1 MKVIHYIPSLDRS
14 SGGTTAYMQLLTKEL
29 TRLVELY
36 VVSHASENPVVIDN
50 CTVYFIPEFRN
61 FMGMKRQ
68 WRILLTQLQP
78 DVVHVNCCWMPA
90 CAFIQKWAQALGYK
104 VVLTPHGMLEPWI
117 MARHYWTR
125 KLPALWF
132 YQKAAV
138 MKADVLHATAESE
151 KENLL
156 KLGYNNRIKIIANG
170 IDVENIEMKSSWKR
184 NKEILF
190 LSRVHVK
197 KGVNFLLEAVAIKET
212 EYVSAIDFSALDFQN
227 PDVVAWI
234 QIPGTQINYPV
245 VQGKD
250 NDYYLHRDLNGQ
262 KSTAGTI
269 FLDYAD
275 QADFSSLH
283 NVLYGHHMKN
293 GSMFKD
299 ISRYKDQGYF
309 DQHSEIIL
317 YTPEREIHLK
327 ALAAVCTS
335 PDAIRRK
342 TEFASGEEFAS
353 YIQQMTA
360 GASASAPVE
369 GTIVRLYSFVTCS
382 YEFNNARTIL
392 YAYESAE

>member
-1 MKVIHYIPSLDRS
+1 
-14 SGGTTAYMQLLTKEL
+14 MQK
-29 TRLVELY
+29 
-36 VVSHASENPVVIDN
+36 
-50 CTVYFIPEFRN
+50 
-61 FMGMKRQ
+61 
-68 WRILLTQLQP
+68 
-78 DVVHVNCCWMPA
+78 
-90 CAFIQKWAQALGYK
+90 
-104 VVLTPHGMLEPWI
+104 
-117 MARHYWTR
+117 WTR
-125 KLPALWF
+125 KA
-132 YQKAAV
+132 AAV
-138 MKADVLHATAESE
+138 IAVICLAFGTAGVAMHKWDEMRQEKAQEELTAQVVGMSE
-151 KENLL
+151 AGTTGETMPEKKVPE
-156 KLGYNNRIKIIANG
+156 
-170 IDVENIEMKSSWKR
+170 VEN
-184 NKEILF
+184 EI
-190 LSRVHVK
+190 
-197 KGVNFLLEAVAIKET
+197 GETNAIKET

-293 GSMFKD
+293 
-299 ISRYKDQGYF
+299 
-309 DQHSEIIL
+309 QHSEIIL

-360 GASASAPVE
+360 GASASAPIE

-392 YAYESAE
+392 YAYEAAE

>member
-1 MKVIHYIPSLDRS
+1 MRRREAKRKKRKGYSQGWFGCQSKRFMGKDGGIDAKVDTES
-14 SGGTTAYMQLLTKEL
+14 SGCDGCHLSGVRYSGGAMHKWDEMRQEKAHEELTAQVVGMSEAGTTGETMPEKKVPE
-29 TRLVELY
+29 VDNE
-36 VVSHASENPVVIDN
+36 IDETN
-50 CTVYFIPEFRN
+50 T
-61 FMGMKRQ
+61 
-68 WRILLTQLQP
+68 
-78 DVVHVNCCWMPA
+78 
-90 CAFIQKWAQALGYK
+90 
-104 VVLTPHGMLEPWI
+104 
-117 MARHYWTR
+117 
-125 KLPALWF
+125 
-132 YQKAAV
+132 
-138 MKADVLHATAESE
+138 
-151 KENLL
+151 
-156 KLGYNNRIKIIANG
+156 
-170 IDVENIEMKSSWKR
+170 
-184 NKEILF
+184 
-190 LSRVHVK
+190 
-197 KGVNFLLEAVAIKET
+197 IKET
-212 EYVSAIDFSALDFQN
+212 EYVSAIDFAVLDSQN

-275 QADFSSLH
+275 RADFSSLH

-360 GASASAPVE
+360 GASASAPIE

-392 YAYESAE
+392 YAYEAAE

>member
-1 MKVIHYIPSLDRS
+1 
-14 SGGTTAYMQLLTKEL
+14 MQK
-29 TRLVELY
+29 
-36 VVSHASENPVVIDN
+36 
-50 CTVYFIPEFRN
+50 
-61 FMGMKRQ
+61 
-68 WRILLTQLQP
+68 
-78 DVVHVNCCWMPA
+78 
-90 CAFIQKWAQALGYK
+90 
-104 VVLTPHGMLEPWI
+104 
-117 MARHYWTR
+117 WTR
-125 KLPALWF
+125 KA
-132 YQKAAV
+132 AAV
-138 MKADVLHATAESE
+138 IAVICLAFGTAGVVMHKWDEMRQE
-151 KENLL
+151 KGAGRVDCPGCGNVRSRDD
-156 KLGYNNRIKIIANG
+156 GRNNAGEKVPE
-170 IDVENIEMKSSWKR
+170 VEN
-184 NKEILF
+184 EI
-190 LSRVHVK
+190 
-197 KGVNFLLEAVAIKET
+197 GETNAIKGQNMCQQLIFQRWICE
-212 EYVSAIDFSALDFQN
+212 SGRRCLDSDSGNSDQLS
-227 PDVVAWI
+227 
-234 QIPGTQINYPV
+234 GGS
-245 VQGKD
+245 GKD

-269 FLDYAD
+269 FLTMPIG
-275 QADFSSLH
+275 ADFSSLH

-392 YAYESAE
+392 YAYEAAE

>member
-1 MKVIHYIPSLDRS
+1 
-14 SGGTTAYMQLLTKEL
+14 MQK
-29 TRLVELY
+29 
-36 VVSHASENPVVIDN
+36 
-50 CTVYFIPEFRN
+50 
-61 FMGMKRQ
+61 
-68 WRILLTQLQP
+68 
-78 DVVHVNCCWMPA
+78 
-90 CAFIQKWAQALGYK
+90 
-104 VVLTPHGMLEPWI
+104 
-117 MARHYWTR
+117 WTR
-125 KLPALWF
+125 KA
-132 YQKAAV
+132 AAV
-138 MKADVLHATAESE
+138 MAVICLAFGTAGVVMLVMHKWDEMRQEKAHEELTAQVVGMSE
-151 KENLL
+151 AGTTGETMPEKKVPE
-156 KLGYNNRIKIIANG
+156 
-170 IDVENIEMKSSWKR
+170 VEN
-184 NKEILF
+184 EIDET
-190 LSRVHVK
+190 
-197 KGVNFLLEAVAIKET
+197 NAIKET
-212 EYVSAIDFSALDFQN
+212 EYVSAIDFAVLDSQN

-275 QADFSSLH
+275 RADFSSLH

-360 GASASAPVE
+360 GASASAPIE

-392 YAYESAE
+392 YAYEAAE

>member
-1 MKVIHYIPSLDRS
+1 
-14 SGGTTAYMQLLTKEL
+14 MQK
-29 TRLVELY
+29 
-36 VVSHASENPVVIDN
+36 
-50 CTVYFIPEFRN
+50 
-61 FMGMKRQ
+61 
-68 WRILLTQLQP
+68 
-78 DVVHVNCCWMPA
+78 
-90 CAFIQKWAQALGYK
+90 
-104 VVLTPHGMLEPWI
+104 
-117 MARHYWTR
+117 WTR
-125 KLPALWF
+125 KA
-132 YQKAAV
+132 AAV
-138 MKADVLHATAESE
+138 IAVICLAFGTAGVVMHKWNEMRQEKAHEELTAQVVGMSE
-151 KENLL
+151 AGTTGETMPEKKVPEVDNE
-156 KLGYNNRIKIIANG
+156 
-170 IDVENIEMKSSWKR
+170 IDETNT
-184 NKEILF
+184 
-190 LSRVHVK
+190 
-197 KGVNFLLEAVAIKET
+197 IKET
-212 EYVSAIDFSALDFQN
+212 EYVSAIDFAVLDSQN

-234 QIPGTQINYPV
+234 QI
-245 VQGKD
+245 
-250 NDYYLHRDLNGQ
+250 
-262 KSTAGTI
+262 AGTI

-275 QADFSSLH
+275 RADFSSLH

-360 GASASAPVE
+360 GASASAPIE

-392 YAYESAE
+392 YAYEAAE